1 MKQNCIFAIVKQSV
15 LILSILYYFI
25 FQCFN
30 LHSLTLSE
38 LFLSFSSIYLLI
50 FHLLLGNF
58 PVTEIYFFWI
68 EITLIFYK
76 IKKDM
81 ITHYTL
87 SYDQSPLWPTF
98 KGVVTM
104 KLSKFEFA
112 DVDIT
117 FIYYLYVIIRLDIKS
132 LYVLWAFRSKGNQ
145 IDQQKIGCLY

>member
-1 MKQNCIFAIVKQSV
+1 
-15 LILSILYYFI
+15 
-25 FQCFN
+25 
-30 LHSLTLSE
+30 
-38 LFLSFSSIYLLI
+38 
-50 FHLLLGNF
+50 
-58 PVTEIYFFWI
+58 
-68 EITLIFYK
+68 
-76 IKKDM
+76 M

-104 KLSKFEFA
+104 KLSKFESA

-132 LYVLWAFRSKGNQ
+132 LYVLRAFRSKGNQ